1 MMKLKKI
8 IKNIRSIV
16 RHPLLGI
23 WLFMHGTKSLDLL
36 PRISINNLHYIK
48 CGTKLFLG
56 SDSRILFL
64 DEYYGKEYYPSLEIG
79 NNVSIGNRFSALCAA
94 PIIIK
99 ENCLIASD
107 VMISS
112 ENHGMEIEKSDSYG
126 DIPLVAKPVEIGKG
140 CWIGEKVCILPGVI
154 LGDRCIVAAG
164 AVVTKSFETG
174 CLIAGVP
181 AKVVKKYNFN
191 EHIWERV

>member
-1 MMKLKKI
+1 MKIKKL
-8 IKNIRSIV
+8 IKNIGSVV
-16 RHPLLGI
+16 RHPLLGT
-23 WLFMHGTKSLDLL
+23 WLLIRGAKALDLL
-36 PRISINNLHYIK
+36 PRISVNNLRYIK
-48 CGTKLFLG
+48 CGNKLFLG

-64 DEYYGKEYYPSLEIG
+64 DEYYGEKYSPSLEIG

-94 PIIIK
+94 PINIK
-99 ENCLIASD
+99 DNCLIASD

-112 ENHGMEIEKSDSYG
+112 ENHGMAIEESDSYG

-140 CWIGEKVCILPGVI
+140 CWIGEKVCILPGVT

-181 AKVVKKYNFN
+181 ARVVKKYNFK